1 MKASERNVQGTD
13 ERSIGGNVVA
23 KVQVRPKT
31 NKLAWIICF
40 LYFCLFCILFSGRN
54 NLFATYFHPLYKG
67 QSQKVDLAYSSI
79 D

>member
-1 MKASERNVQGTD
+1 MQDTD

-23 KVQVRPKT
+23 KVQVRPKI

-54 NLFATYFHPLYKG
+54 NLFATYFIHFT
-67 QSQKVDLAYSSI
+67 KVNRRRWTWYTAVADMLL
-79 D
+79 